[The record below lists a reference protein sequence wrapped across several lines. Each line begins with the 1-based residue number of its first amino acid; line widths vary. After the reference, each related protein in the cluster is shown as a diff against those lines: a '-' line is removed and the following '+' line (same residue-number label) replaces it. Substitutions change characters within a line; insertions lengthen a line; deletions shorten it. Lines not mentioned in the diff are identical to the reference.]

1 MGMKAKPKH
10 LLVSNLKSKPKCW
23 APWINLYA
31 AQRPEHWRMKVCC
44 LSEEVTE
51 VSDVDHIDEYF
62 NSDYVKDVT
71 EKLQQDKFPKSCRRC
86 EFNADLNI
94 YDDIEGYEF
103 QILKLRHKKRLY
115 KNEDDLKNF
124 VKTQQLGGK
133 QEGRSQRVPLGV
145 REEFKKLSLDDI
157 KEILSTE
164 DDKFVMLDLRPGNL
178 CNLKCRM
185 CNMQSSTEIAKENIE
200 LQKDQSF
207 VDKLK
212 KLDEEKE
219 IGITQKLG
227 KMDLL
232 QKLSKNYTSTEEHKE
247 EIYKLFDYANLR
259 RLKLLGGEPSIDP
272 TIISILKQLKDNDF
286 TKNDDFRLQITSN
299 LTNVNKIW
307 IDYFELFN
315 VKLTI
320 SMDGAGRTYEYIRTP
335 FKWKALKKNIHKV
348 PENLYKDMSINLVG
362 SNLLFLDIKEWFI
375 ELANI
380 HKEVPFYINY
390 ILCEEPPYLSLKAI
404 PMKYKQKIRQDIISL
419 KEQYNDNNSMYSLL
433 LSFEMDLD
441 KHIRDDTFDP
451 KYLSQFFL
459 INLKQDELR
468 KQNLFD
474 INYTK
479 EIYNDIN

>member
-1 MGMKAKPKH
+1 
-10 LLVSNLKSKPKCW
+10 
-23 APWINLYA
+23 
-31 AQRPEHWRMKVCC
+31 
-44 LSEEVTE
+44 
-51 VSDVDHIDEYF
+51 
-62 NSDYVKDVT
+62 
-71 EKLQQDKFPKSCRRC
+71 
-86 EFNADLNI
+86 
-94 YDDIEGYEF
+94 
-103 QILKLRHKKRLY
+103 
-115 KNEDDLKNF
+115 
-124 VKTQQLGGK
+124 
-133 QEGRSQRVPLGV
+133 
-145 REEFKKLSLDDI
+145 
-157 KEILSTE
+157 
-164 DDKFVMLDLRPGNL
+164 MLDLRPGNL

-348 PENLYKDMSINLVG
+348 
-362 SNLLFLDIKEWFI
+362 FLNIIK
-375 ELANI
+375 N
-380 HKEVPFYINY
+380 
-390 ILCEEPPYLSLKAI
+390 
-404 PMKYKQKIRQDIISL
+404 
-419 KEQYNDNNSMYSLL
+419 
-433 LSFEMDLD
+433 
-441 KHIRDDTFDP
+441 
-451 KYLSQFFL
+451 KYLKKLSKIKNTQYPRF
-459 INLKQDELR
+459 
-468 KQNLFD
+468 
-474 INYTK
+474 
-479 EIYNDIN
+479 